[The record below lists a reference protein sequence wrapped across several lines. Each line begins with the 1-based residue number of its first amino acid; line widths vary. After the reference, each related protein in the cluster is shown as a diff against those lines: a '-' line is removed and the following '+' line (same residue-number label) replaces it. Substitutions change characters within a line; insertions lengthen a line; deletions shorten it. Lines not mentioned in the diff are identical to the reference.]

1 MENELR
7 NYSRA
12 LFAVLLLF
20 VTFVVW
26 NSYVVARADDDAEL
40 NTEVLIRELMEERT
54 EHEYEIS
61 FYKAK
66 INALSA
72 ELAKVCYENRFCVD
86 LVGSRAL
93 IKERHV

>member
-12 LFAVLLLF
+12 LFAVLLFF

-26 NSYVVARADDDAEL
+26 NSYVVARADDDEL

-66 INALSA
+66 INDLSA